1 VPGGGCKSSGINA
14 FGRSARSIIKKAT
27 SMYAVIQD
35 RNRQYRAA
43 AGDTLTLDLA
53 EHEVGATI
61 EMPVLLVADGAT
73 VKVGAPF
80 VAGAKAVCKVVK
92 HQAGEK
98 ITVGKF
104 KRRKHMTNRR
114 KGFRA
119 QQTVVQVV
127 SIDA

>member
-1 VPGGGCKSSGINA
+1 
-14 FGRSARSIIKKAT
+14 
-27 SMYAVIQD
+27 MYAVIQD

-43 AGDTLTLDLA
+43 KGDRLTLDRA
-53 EHEVGATI
+53 EEHAVGATF
-61 EMPVLLVADGAT
+61 EVPVLLVADGAS
-73 VKVGAPF
+73 VKVGSPY
-80 VAGAKAVCKVVK
+80 VAGAKAVCKVIEHVR
-92 HQAGEK
+92 GEK

-119 QQTVVQVV
+119 AQTLVEVV